1 MAGFFQDV
9 ASSFF
14 GSEYLRD
21 YTHASKTFR
30 PNAYQYAP
38 KFKFLFHV
46 YFDINPSAYRVG
58 LTDDANFGLAVK
70 TAKLPNYTFDTHTMN
85 QYNRKRIVQTKIKY
99 DPIDITF
106 HDDNGGAST
115 SPTGGGMI
123 RNMWYNYYTY
133 YYKDASKPIVSI
145 SGKLATTTG
154 QAGINPSTASAG
166 TGYNTRNIYAD
177 SITGNTDWGYI
188 GETGNTNNPPEVVAV
203 GQTKVPFF
211 KNITI
216 FGFNQRN
223 YVAYTLINPI
233 ITRFAHD
240 TYNYAEGNGTMENS
254 MTIDYETV
262 KYFTGAMDGKNPSD
276 TVPGFG
282 LDSHFDRTLS
292 PIARPGSQSTILGQG
307 GLIDGIL
314 GGAKRDPVTGAEL
327 KDAKGNIIYN
337 TTGFIQ
343 DLSSGN
349 ALDVLNGIQKAGTT
363 YNTLKNMNLKQAV
376 RSEIT
381 VGITNALMNPLNNT
395 GRNLLFNTPIWGKGV
410 SLTNKPVSGRD
421 ERTTTIT

>member
-1 MAGFFQDV
+1 MSGFFQKLATD
-9 ASSFF
+9 AAAGFF

-21 YTHASKTFR
+21 YTHAAKTFI

-46 YFDINPSAYRVG
+46 YFEINPSAYVVG
-58 LTDDANFGLAVK
+58 VPDDANFGLAVK

-99 DPIDITF
+99 EPIDIVF

-133 YYKDASKPIVSI
+133 YYKDASKPVVSI
-145 SGKLATTTG
+145 SGA
-154 QAGINPSTASAG
+154 AVASGSG
-166 TGYNTRNIYAD
+166 TGSTNNTNYNTRNIYAPD
-177 SITGNTDWGYI
+177 ITNNTDWGYV
-188 GETGNTNNPPEVVAV
+188 GETGNTVNGYTEYST
-203 GQTKVPFF
+203 GQTKLPFF

-254 MTIDYETV
+254 MSIDYETV
-262 KYFTGAMDGKNPSD
+262 KYFTGAMDGKMPSN

-282 LDSHFDRTLS
+282 LDAHFDKTIS

-307 GLIDGIL
+307 GLVNGVGGII
-314 GGAKRDPVTGAEL
+314 A
-327 KDAKGNIIYN
+327 
-337 TTGFIQ
+337 
-343 DLSSGN
+343 DLSGN
-349 ALDVLNGIQKAGTT
+349 KKNYLGAIQKAGAT

-376 RSEIT
+376 KDQVNKE
-381 VGITNALMNPLNNT
+381 ITNAIMNPVNNT
-395 GRNLLFNTPIWGKGV
+395 GRNVLFNLPIFNSTPSKV
-410 SLTNKPVSGRD
+410 KPADGRNVLPPPIGG
-421 ERTTTIT
+421 TSNITGGGGGGAQ